1 MKKLTLL
8 SIIFLILGLMLFS
21 YEKQNIINPTSIFA
35 EDDDEEENEE
45 EEEDDDDERRPEVYE
60 EVLLPIVTKVVDVLP
75 LEFVNDSD
83 GDKLVDAIDPN
94 PNTPEWDFFTDD
106 DLDSVPNALD
116 RYPGEDD
123 FSYIPFEDINKNG
136 INDAIELL

>member
-8 SIIFLILGLMLFS
+8 SILFLIFGLMLFS
-21 YEKQNIINPTSIFA
+21 YEKQNIVNPSSIFA
-35 EDDDEEENEE
+35 EDDDE
-45 EEEDDDDERRPEVYE
+45 DYE

-75 LEFVNDSD
+75 LEFINDSD

-123 FSYIPFEDINKNG
+123 FSYVPFEDTNKNG